1 MEKEKDMR
9 KGYGKRI
16 WKIRNTTARYM
27 CLQLTLIF
35 ISLVCAAHL
44 LTNKYITDFKKFT
57 QFPKHSKKMRFWW
70 KGEKAIAPK
79 KRRLLRKRRVVDFAY

>member
-57 QFPKHSKKMRFWW
+57 QFPKHSKNEILVERR
-70 KGEKAIAPK
+70 KGNCTQK
-79 KRRLLRKRRVVDFAY
+79 KETAQKKGGLLI